1 MSNQL
6 VVVISGAGRGIGHAL
21 AQAYLARPN
30 CTVIGTVRDE
40 SSPGVADLKASPK
53 GPESK
58 LLLVKVESSSPADAK
73 KAMEEISAEGISY
86 VDILIANAGVS
97 PPVVPLETVD
107 LGEVA
112 SAFNVN
118 ALGPLALYQACHPL
132 LQKSSNAK
140 FVTVS
145 SAAGSIGA
153 MEIYGAYVAPAYS
166 ISKSSLNWIT
176 L

>member
-1 MSNQL
+1 
-6 VVVISGAGRGIGHAL
+6 
-21 AQAYLARPN
+21 
-30 CTVIGTVRDE
+30 
-40 SSPGVADLKASPK
+40 
-53 GPESK
+53 
-58 LLLVKVESSSPADAK
+58 
-73 KAMEEISAEGISY
+73 MEEISAEGISY